1 MSELQK
7 AVQRVQM
14 ASDMSQVYFKQPLT
28 VCYSGGRDSEVL
40 VEIAK
45 ISKVPF
51 IIQHSH
57 TTIDAPPT
65 VKHIRKQFAKWENE
79 GYKCK
84 IDYPPQSFWQLLGR
98 KTTPPTRLIRYC
110 CEEQKEFANKNKV
123 LLTGVR
129 WDESSKRKNNRGI
142 YESNAVK
149 KENRIILMNDNDDR
163 QQLTNR
169 CMQLNLTT
177 VNPIIDWSDK
187 LRDDF
192 ITDLKLE
199 CNPLYCMGFKRCG
212 CVGCPMASKQQR
224 YFEFEMFPKY
234 KALYMKGFQRMLD
247 YRNYRE
253 KQGLS
258 HYKMQFKTANDIWL
272 FFMEENTQIFGQ
284 YTMKE
289 LWGEVI

>member
-7 AVQRVQM
+7 AIHRVQM
-14 ASDMSQVYFKQPLT
+14 ASDISQKYFKQPLT
-28 VCYSGGRDSEVL
+28 VCYSGGKDSEVL

-45 ISKVPF
+45 LSKVPF

-57 TTIDAPPT
+57 TTIDAPQT
-65 VKHIRKQFAKWENE
+65 VYHIRKQFKKWENE

-84 IDYPPQSFWQLLGR
+84 IDYPPQSFWKLLSE
-98 KTTPPTRLIRYC
+98 KTTPPTRQVRYC

-129 WDESSKRKNNRGI
+129 WEESSKRKNSRGI

-177 VNPIIDWSDK
+177 VNPIIDWSNA
-187 LRDDF
+187 LRNDF
-192 ITDLKLE
+192 IADCKLE
-199 CNPLYCMGFKRCG
+199 CNQLYCMGFDRCG
-212 CVGCPMASKQQR
+212 CVGCPLASKPQR
-224 YFEFEMFPKY
+224 YFEFQMFPKY
-234 KALYMKGFQRMLD
+234 KTLYMKAFQKMLD

-253 KQGLS
+253 KEGLS
-258 HYKMQFKTANDIWL
+258 HYKMHFKTVNDIWE
-272 FFMEENTQIFGQ
+272 FFMEENHYVYGQ
-284 YTMKE
+284 YTME
-289 LWGEVI
+289 EILGEAV